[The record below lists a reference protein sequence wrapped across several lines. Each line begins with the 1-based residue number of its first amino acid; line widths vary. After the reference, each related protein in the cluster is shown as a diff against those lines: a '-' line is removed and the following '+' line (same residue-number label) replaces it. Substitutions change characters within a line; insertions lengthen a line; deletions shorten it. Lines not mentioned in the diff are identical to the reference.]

1 VFFAVST
8 AEDVYHEVLQDET
21 DEDIFTIIA
30 EAKSV
35 HIIGSLLNAM

>member
-1 VFFAVST
+1 MFFVVSI

-30 EAKSV
+30 EVKSV
-35 HIIGSLLNAM
+35 LAIENLLSVI

>member
-1 VFFAVST
+1 VFFAVSI

-30 EAKSV
+30 EV
-35 HIIGSLLNAM
+35 